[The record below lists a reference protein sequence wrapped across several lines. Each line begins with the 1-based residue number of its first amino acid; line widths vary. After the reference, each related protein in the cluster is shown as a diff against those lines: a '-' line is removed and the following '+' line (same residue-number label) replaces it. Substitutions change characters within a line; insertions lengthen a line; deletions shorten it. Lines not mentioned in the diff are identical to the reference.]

1 MRQVLKMKTPSS
13 QKFYLMGD
21 KSHIENRRNMFYST
35 LSTHFYR
42 FNAVFYRDLLA
53 DSCEMSSID

>member
-1 MRQVLKMKTPSS
+1 MRQVLKIKTPSS

-21 KSHIENRRNMFYST
+21 KSHKENHRNMFYSMHT
-35 LSTHFYR
+35 AHFHR
-42 FNAVFYRDLLA
+42 FNAIFYRDLLA